1 MSSINDDYFDL
12 GSYSRPISTS
22 SKEAQRWFD
31 RGLVWAYSF
40 NHNEAVKCFETAV
53 SYDPACAMAH
63 WGVAFASGPNYNKAW
78 QLFDHADLVASVH
91 KTYDASRR
99 AMELIGNA
107 SPFERSLIEATQH
120 RYEREHNV
128 DWDQYNAR
136 NTAYADTMRP
146 FYESFPDDLD
156 ACTLYADAMMNMTPW
171 QLWDLD
177 TGQPGEGTRT
187 WESKA
192 VLEHGLSLPGARY
205 HPGILHMYIHCIE
218 MSPWPERG
226 LNAADDLRSLVPD
239 GGHLQHM
246 PSHLDVLVGDY
257 RRAMASN
264 YSATIADEKFVA
276 RHGAMNFYSF
286 YRMHNYHSLI
296 YSAMFSGKKSTAL
309 ETLDRMEATLPI
321 DVLRVDSPPLADWL
335 ETYFAVRPHVMVQFG
350 MWDELLTLPLPP
362 SKDQDLLC
370 VTTATIHYAKGIAA
384 SALGN
389 IPQAEDHRR
398 LFQAA
403 CRRVPASR
411 KTFPNSCIDILA
423 VGEAML
429 NGELSYRKGQYEAA
443 FAQLRE
449 AIARSDALIYSEP
462 WGWMQPVR
470 HAYAALLLEQG
481 RVEEAAESY
490 CDDLGLGGTLPRA
503 HQHPNNVWALTGY
516 YECLVKL
523 GREKEARLLET
534 SLNIAR
540 AVADVDVEY
549 SCFCSGRG
557 VVR

>member
-1 MSSINDDYFDL
+1 MSSIDGYFDL
-12 GSYSRPISTS
+12 GSYGRPISTS
-22 SKEAQRWFD
+22 SKETQRWFD

-40 NHNEAVKCFETAV
+40 NHNEAAKCFQTAV
-53 SYDPACAMAH
+53 SYDPTCAMAH

-78 QLFDHADLVASVH
+78 QLFDHEDLIASVH

-99 AMELIGNA
+99 AMGLIDNA
-107 SPFERSLIEATQH
+107 SPFERSLIEAAQH
-120 RYEREHNV
+120 RYEREPDV
-128 DWDQYNAR
+128 DWDRYKAR
-136 NTAYADTMRP
+136 NTAYADAMKP
-146 FYESFPDDLD
+146 FSDNFPDDLD

-177 TGQPGEGTRT
+177 TGKPGEGTRT
-187 WESKA
+187 LQIKA
-192 VLEHGLSLPGARY
+192 VLEHGLTLPDARY

-218 MSPWPERG
+218 MSPWPELG
-226 LNAADDLRSLVPD
+226 LNAADHLRGLVPD

-264 YSATIADEKFVA
+264 YDATIADEKFVA
-276 RHGAMNFYSF
+276 KHGSMNFYSF

-296 YSAMFSGKKSTAL
+296 YSAMFSAKKATAF

-321 DVLRVDSPPLADWL
+321 EVLRVQSPPLADWL
-335 ETYFAVRPHVMVQFG
+335 ETFFAVRPHVLVRFG
-350 MWDELLTLPLPP
+350 MWDEILALPLP
-362 SKDQDLLC
+362 KEQDQDLLC

-389 IPQAEDHRR
+389 LTQAQDHRR

-411 KTFPNSCIDILA
+411 KMFPNSCIDILA

-429 NGELSYRKGQYEAA
+429 DAELSYRSGETERA
-443 FAQLRE
+443 FELLRE
-449 AIARSDALIYSEP
+449 AIVRDDALTYSEP

-481 RVEEAAESY
+481 RVEEAAECY
-490 CDDLGLGGTLPRA
+490 CDDLGLNGTLARA
-503 HQHPNNVWALTGY
+503 HQHPGNVWALAGY
-516 YECLVKL
+516 HECLVEL
-523 GREKEARLLET
+523 GRGDEAKMIET
-534 SLNIAR
+534 PLSVAR
-540 AVADVDVEY
+540 AVADVEVEY
-549 SCFCSGRG
+549 SCFCRG
-557 VVR
+557 DAVSSK